1 MFQVMRL
8 DILARMDNL
17 LRVLSIFSHFT
28 RHNFHRI
35 WKSIV
40 FGESY
45 ATDFE
50 LFLKGFDWKDDR

>member
-1 MFQVMRL
+1 MRL